1 MLKRNNT
8 IHISWG
14 GEAVICGGA
23 NKSHRLLRGQGLRQR
38 RQARLFNYDLNIKL
52 KTRLR
57 GVRIM
62 ISALDFF
69 FFTVISCFAQLIES
83 TRQRNWERIAV
94 CGRETQLERLLAKS
108 TYTLM
113 TLDYTFC

>member
-1 MLKRNNT
+1 MLERNNT
-8 IHISWG
+8 VHISQGG

-38 RQARLFNYDLNIKL
+38 RRARLFNYDLNIKL

-69 FFTVISCFAQLIES
+69 LFFFTVISCFAQLIES
-83 TRQRNWERIAV
+83 T
-94 CGRETQLERLLAKS
+94 
-108 TYTLM
+108 
-113 TLDYTFC
+113 